1 MADLKTGRYLLICL
15 STLLVLL
22 FLSSIFSYKLHFSD
36 PECETEID
44 SDDYWQALL
53 DYLSSKLKINGFVSM
68 LTGALYLESYEC
80 DVKRC
85 VDLCKLEEGD
95 EEHIGRVLS
104 YMHFL
109 QCTYT
114 IL

>member
-1 MADLKTGRYLLICL
+1 M
-15 STLLVLL
+15 
-22 FLSSIFSYKLHFSD
+22 HFSD
-36 PECETEID
+36 AECETAID

-53 DYLSSKLKINGFVSM
+53 DYLCSKLKINGFVSL
-68 LTGALYLESYEC
+68 LTGALYLESYGC

-85 VDLCKLEEGD
+85 VDLSKLEEGD
-95 EEHIGRVLS
+95 KEDIGKVLR

-109 QCTYT
+109 QCTYI